1 MADNSTVVRFSLP
14 CLPRDQVVRAVAT
27 QRERFE
33 LAGPMK
39 ARARECCDLVLVS
52 LYVFIPPSRGLEIR
66 TLEVLA
72 DGEQFDRARLKDRN
86 AMLMKD
92 DGVVLYFHNY
102 KTKRFSG
109 RDELAL
115 QVRFLVFSP
124 FLFVCLFFFV
134 FVSL

>member
-1 MADNSTVVRFSLP
+1 LP

-52 LYVFIPPSRGLEIR
+52 LYVFIPLSRGLEIR

-72 DGEQFDRARLKDRN
+72 DGELLTAQSISLSFL
-86 AMLMKD
+86 
-92 DGVVLYFHNY
+92 LYDQSRCHR
-102 KTKRFSG
+102 KS
-109 RDELAL
+109 
-115 QVRFLVFSP
+115 S
-124 FLFVCLFFFV
+124 
-134 FVSL
+134 

>member
-33 LAGPMK
+33 LASPMK

-52 LYVFIPPSRGLEIR
+52 LYVFNPPSRGLEIR

-72 DGEQFDRARLKDRN
+72 DGEQFDCARLKDRN
-86 AMLMKD
+86 TMLMKD

-102 KTKRFSG
+102 KTKRITG
-109 RDELAL
+109 R
-115 QVRFLVFSP
+115 R
-124 FLFVCLFFFV
+124 
-134 FVSL
+134 